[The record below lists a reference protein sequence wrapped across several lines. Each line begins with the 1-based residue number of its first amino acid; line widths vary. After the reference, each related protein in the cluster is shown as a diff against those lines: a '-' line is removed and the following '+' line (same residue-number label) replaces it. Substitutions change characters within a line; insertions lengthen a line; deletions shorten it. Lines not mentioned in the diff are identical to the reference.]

1 MASIKAVP
9 ITAAAFAPF
18 GDVLDTR
25 GLSPKTINAGKCK
38 RFHNLAGVDVLDGQ
52 VGISMFRA
60 ELRSLPYSVDLLERH
75 PLGSQAFIPCSPDSF
90 LVIVAQNSGEDSGG
104 EPVGIK
110 AFITAPYQGINLHR
124 NVWHGVLTPLAGSGV
139 FAVIDYIGEQ
149 DNLVEYVLDTPVLIV
164 DDE

>member
-9 ITAAAFAPF
+9 ITPEAFAPF

-38 RFHNLAGVDVLDGQ
+38 RFHNLADVDVLDGQ

-90 LVIVAQNSGEDSGG
+90 LVIVAGDSGG
-104 EPVGIK
+104 SPVGIK
-110 AFITAPYQGINLHR
+110 AFITEAHQGINLHR
-124 NVWHGVLTPLAGSGV
+124 NIWHGVLTPLSGSGV

-149 DNLVEYVLDTPVLIV
+149 DNLVEFFLDEAVLVV
-164 DDE
+164 GG

>member
-9 ITAAAFAPF
+9 ITAEAFAPF

-90 LVIVAQNSGEDSGG
+90 LVIVAGDGGG

-110 AFITAPYQGINLHR
+110 AFITEAHQGINLHR

-149 DNLVEYVLDTPVLIV
+149 DNLVEFFLDEAVLVMGG
-164 DDE
+164 

>member
-9 ITAAAFAPF
+9 ITPEAFAQF

-90 LVIVAQNSGEDSGG
+90 LVIVAQNSGGDAGG
-104 EPVGIK
+104 SPVGVR
-110 AFITAPYQGINLHR
+110 AFITEAHQGINLHR

-149 DNLVEYVLDTPVLIV
+149 DNLVEFVLDEAVMV
-164 DDE
+164 VG